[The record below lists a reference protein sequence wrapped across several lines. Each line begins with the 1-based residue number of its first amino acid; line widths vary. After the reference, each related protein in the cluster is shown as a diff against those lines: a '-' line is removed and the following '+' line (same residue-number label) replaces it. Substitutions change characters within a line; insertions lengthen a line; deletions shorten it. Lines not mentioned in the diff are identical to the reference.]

1 MERSE
6 ADPVRPE
13 PAEAPTEGQVRVL
26 RAVADRRGAPV
37 TLAELAERLGGHP
50 NTTRRHLTALVE
62 AGRLDVAPL
71 PQPGSGR
78 PPLGYRLTRAGRR
91 ALAGAEPDRHR
102 ELLQA
107 TATVL
112 ARRGATAAQA
122 REIGRE
128 WGARLD
134 LGRKVDAGEGAGDAW
149 SALLEVLDVQ
159 GFDPA
164 PVAPGGAGAADPAA
178 PGPGRGGA
186 DADGGGAADDGDPA
200 AAVLRGCPYL
210 DVAAEHPEFM
220 CPVHEGMAGEV
231 LSRLGG
237 PDRVELTPHSVAGDC
252 LLRPL
257 PEEEPGA

>member
-6 ADPVRPE
+6 ADPARPE
-13 PAEAPTEGQVRVL
+13 AAGTPTEGQVRVL
-26 RAVADRRGAPV
+26 RAVADRGGAAV

-50 NTTRRHLTALVE
+50 NTTRRHLTALVD

-102 ELLQA
+102 ELMQA

-112 ARRGATAAQA
+112 ARHGAGAAQA

-134 LGRKVDAGEGAGDAW
+134 LGRKVGGDAADAW
-149 SALLEVLDVQ
+149 TALLEVLDVL

-164 PVAPGGAGAADPAA
+164 PVADGDADAAGAG
-178 PGPGRGGA
+178 PG
-186 DADGGGAADDGDPA
+186 ADDGSGAPA
-200 AAVLRGCPYL
+200 GAGPGEALLRGCPYL
-210 DVAAEHPEFM
+210 DVAEEHPEFM
-220 CPVHEGMAGEV
+220 CPVHEGLAAEIFA
-231 LSRLGG
+231 RLGG
-237 PDRVELTPHSVAGDC
+237 PDRVRLIPRAVGEDC
-252 LLRPL
+252 LLRSL
-257 PEEEPGA
+257 PPEGPDAADAAEPAGR